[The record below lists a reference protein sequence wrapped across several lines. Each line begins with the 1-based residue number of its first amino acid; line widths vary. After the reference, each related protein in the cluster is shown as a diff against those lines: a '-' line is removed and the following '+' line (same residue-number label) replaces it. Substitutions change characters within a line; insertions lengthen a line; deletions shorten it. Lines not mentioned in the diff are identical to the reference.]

1 MPNDET
7 ILVDPDDVMP
17 AENLE
22 GGVNGDLI
30 PQTRL
35 ENFLAMIAGIPCDQ
49 HMVPKTR
56 LEWFLCKIA
65 VSLNSVADSHTGD
78 DGPNTVGK

>member
-7 ILVDPDDVMP
+7 IIVDPADILPTDNP
-17 AENLE
+17 A
-22 GGVNGDLI
+22 GGVDGTLI

-56 LEWFLCKIA
+56 LERFLCKIA
-65 VSLNSVADSHTGD
+65 QSLNPVSNSHTGD
-78 DGPNTVGK
+78 AGNANK

>member
-7 ILVDPDDVMP
+7 ILVDPADIMP
-17 AENLE
+17 VENLE

-35 ENFLAMIAGIPCDQ
+35 ENFLALIAGLDTARLIK
-49 HMVPKTR
+49 PKTR
-56 LEWFLCKIA
+56 LERFLLQIA
-65 VSLNSVADSHTGD
+65 LSMDTDPGMAIDHGEA
-78 DGPNTVGK
+78 GK